1 MTRIIALALIAAA
14 TLAACNTMEGF
25 GRDVSGAGHAV
36 TGQAQET
43 ERQM

>member
-1 MTRIIALALIAAA
+1 MTRIFALALIATAL
-14 TLAACNTMEGF
+14 LAGCNTMEGV
-25 GRDVSGAGHAV
+25 GRDVSTAGHAV